1 MMSIIDKNIVILYYL
16 DMKLDFKSKEILGLS
31 AKEVIIINAL
41 TKSTSAKV
49 TVIAQKTAIPR
60 TTVEFLLKNLW
71 RKGLVDKIKIANHYE
86 WQKVNDQELAVKF
99 RHLINNL
106 DFYSEVIGKIEDK
119 SLIIEVFQGENKIL
133 EAAGKILKF
142 KTHERVYYI
151 QSTTSAQ
158 YQTAHFAEEFYTNF
172 QTKLKKSGIIM
183 EVIAAEGILAYF
195 DKLSK
200 KGLESHLG
208 RPIVSYLVPNQYVD
222 FEADIIIHQNNVMIF
237 NYKNESIILIK
248 NNLIS
253 AIMMNFFELI
263 MAHSRKVDLNEYIKN
278 LLK

>member
-1 MMSIIDKNIVILYYL
+1 
-16 DMKLDFKSKEILGLS
+16 MKFDHKSKEILGIS
-31 AKEVIIINAL
+31 AKEADILGTFADN
-41 TKSTSAKV
+41 SSAKV
-49 TVIAQKTAIPR
+49 TFISQKTNIPR
-60 TTVEFLLKNLW
+60 TTVEFLLKKLAK
-71 RKGLVDKIKIANHYE
+71 KGLVAKIKIANHYE
-86 WQKVNDQELAVKF
+86 WQKVNDTELAVKF

-106 DFYSEVIGKIEDK
+106 DIYSEVIGKIEDK
-119 SLIIEVFQGENKIL
+119 SLIIEVFQGEKKII
-133 EAAGKILKF
+133 EAAEKILKF

-158 YQTAHFAEEFYTNF
+158 YQTAHFAEQFYTNF
-172 QTKLKKSGIIM
+172 QNKLKKSGIIM

-237 NYKNESIILIK
+237 NYKNESIVLMK